1 MKNKG
6 FIVTITIVITLL
18 CLYYLQFTFVSRN
31 ISQEAR
37 EFARDESGNI
47 NFSKRQGYLDS
58 IWNLPVYNFLG
69 KDYSYKEVK
78 ESELSLGLDLQGGM
92 HVTLEISPE
101 DIITGLSGNAS
112 NANLVKAIRE
122 AKVKQRTSQDPF
134 VDLFYAS
141 LREADP
147 NTPLYTYFLNAANR
161 DRFNSSMTDDQV
173 LNIIRSEVE
182 DAIDRSFQII
192 RARVDQFGTSSPN
205 IQRIQG
211 SGRIQIELPGV
222 ENRARVR
229 KLLQGVA
236 KLEFLEVVEWPELD
250 SHIAPLNERLVD
262 EEQLAREEVSIDT
275 ASSEETSGESESDAL
290 SALLTDESDTGSI
303 DDLVDEADTTAID
316 SLANTQISEFL
327 TLIGYPYGVVNLK
340 DTSKVNRILRRL
352 MQGDLKGMMPSNVK
366 FIYHFKPT
374 VTESGDEI
382 IYLYAVRTGRG
393 GEAELTGEVIT
404 NAVQTFDEYSR
415 PAISMTMNATG
426 SKKWQRMTGQLVNH
440 RIAIVLDDQVHSAPN
455 VEQEIGG
462 GQSRITGDYE
472 ITEAQ
477 DLASVLRAGALP
489 ARTRIVEEAVVGP
502 SLGKEAQKQGINS
515 VLFGLGIV
523 VLFMIFYYAKS
534 GLVANVALIF
544 NIFFILGILAQPD
557 LSASLTLPGIAGI
570 VLTIGMSIDANV
582 LIFERI
588 REELRLGKQL
598 LRAID
603 LGYSKA
609 FSSIIDANVTTFLTA
624 VILFTFGLGPVRGF
638 ATTLMIGIVCSFF
651 TAVFITR
658 VIFTWMGKK
667 GDNAKISI
675 SFPFT
680 ANLFSN
686 LNLDFLGK
694 RKIAYM
700 ISSSV
705 IVLGIA
711 LVIFE
716 GGLNLGVDFTGGR
729 SYIVAFENPVVAS
742 DLKVGLTPS
751 FENASTEV
759 KWYGSNNIVKVTTS
773 YLVADESEEADTK
786 VEQSLIAG
794 ISEMTGLQYIQDD
807 TQVDDSHF
815 TISGT
820 SKVGATIADDIKNSS
835 MWAVFFSL
843 VVIFLYILVRFK
855 KWQYS
860 SGAIVALIH
869 DTLFVISAFAI
880 ARMFGVAFE
889 VDQIFIAAMLTII
902 GYSINDTVVVFD
914 RIRENLAEKPHEKDI
929 DTFNMA
935 LNNTISR
942 TLMTS
947 VTTLIVV
954 FILLVFG
961 GEVLRG
967 FSFALFIGIMVGT
980 YSSVFI
986 ATPVVLDLSKKIK
999 PKGDI

>member
-6 FIVTITIVITLL
+6 FIVAITIVITLL
-18 CLYYLQFTFVSRN
+18 CLYYLQFTFVARN
-31 ISQEAR
+31 ISLDAR
-37 EFARDESGNI
+37 EYAQDKSGTVNFA
-47 NFSKRQGYLDS
+47 KRQAYLDS
-58 IWNLPVYNFLG
+58 LWNLPVYSFLG
-69 KDYSYKEVK
+69 KDYTYKEVK
-78 ESELSLGLDLQGGM
+78 ESELSLGLDLIGGM

-101 DIITGLSGNAS
+101 DIINGLSGNAS
-112 NANLVKAIRE
+112 NPKLVQAIHE

-134 VDLFYAS
+134 VDLFYSS
-141 LREADP
+141 LKEIDP

-161 DRFNSSMTDDQV
+161 DRFNSSMSDDQV
-173 LNIIRSEVE
+173 LQIIRAEVD

-205 IQRIQG
+205 IQRIKG

-250 SHIAPLNERLVD
+250 NSIAALNEKLV
-262 EEQLAREEVSIDT
+262 EEEKLVSTEVSVDT
-275 ASSEETSGESESDAL
+275 AASPESNQGDAF
-290 SALLTDESDTGSI
+290 SALLSDDNDSSSADGLTA
-303 DDLVDEADTTAID
+303 DADTTAID

-327 TLIGYPYGVVNLK
+327 TLIGYPYGIVNLK
-340 DTSKVNRILRRL
+340 DTSKVNRILQRL
-352 MQGDLKGMMPSNVK
+352 MNGDLKGMMPSNIK
-366 FIYHFKPT
+366 FLYNFKPD
-374 VTESGDEI
+374 VTNDGDEI

-404 NAVQTFDEYSR
+404 DAQQTFDERSR
-415 PAISMTMNATG
+415 PAISMNMNATG
-426 SKKWQRMTGQLVNH
+426 AKKWQRMTGQLINH

-455 VEQEIGG
+455 VEQEISG

-523 VLFMIFYYAKS
+523 VVFMIFYYAKS

-557 LSASLTLPGIAGI
+557 LAASLTLPGIAGI

-588 REELRLGKQL
+588 REELRLGKNL

-624 VILFTFGLGPVRGF
+624 VILFAFGLGPVRGF
-638 ATTLMIGIVCSFF
+638 ATTLMIGIICSFF

-658 VIFTWMGKK
+658 VIFTWMSKK
-667 GDNAKISI
+667 GDKTKISLSI
-675 SFPFT
+675 PFT
-680 ANLFSN
+680 ENLFTN
-686 LNLDFLGK
+686 LNWDFLSK
-694 RKIAYM
+694 RRIAYM
-700 ISSSV
+700 ISSTV
-705 IVLGIA
+705 IVAGIV
-711 LVIFE
+711 LVIAE

-729 SYIVAFENPVVAS
+729 SYIVAFKNPVVPS
-742 DLKVGLTPS
+742 DLKVELTKN
-751 FENASTEV
+751 FEDASTEV
-759 KWYGSNNIVKVTTS
+759 KSYGGNNVVKVTTS
-773 YLVADESEEADTK
+773 YLVADETEQADAK
-786 VEQSLIAG
+786 VEQALISG
-794 ISEMTGLQYIQDD
+794 VEKMTGLTYIQDD
-807 TQVDDSHF
+807 TQVDDTHF
-815 TISGT
+815 SISGT
-820 SKVGATIADDIKNSS
+820 SKVGATIADDIKTSS
-835 MWAVFFSL
+835 MWAIFFSL

-860 SGAIVALIH
+860 SGAIVALVH

-880 ARMFGVAFE
+880 ARLFGVAFE

-914 RIRENLAEKPHEKDI
+914 RIRENLAEKPHEKNI
-929 DTFNMA
+929 DTFNQA
-935 LNNTISR
+935 LNNTMSR

-967 FSFALFIGIMVGT
+967 FSFAIFIGIIVGT
-980 YSSVFI
+980 YSSIFI
-986 ATPVVLDLSKKIK
+986 ATPVVLDLSKNLK
-999 PKGDI
+999 PKGDL